1 MSASLPPIFIGVIAF
16 FIVFIIFVL
25 LTALLYSRGKVVR
38 IWSKIVPYFP
48 RMKNNRAM
56 RVKIHRS
63 ELVKALTPDIEK
75 TLDNLIFVDV
85 VNQTK
90 RTDVPEDLCEYWKS
104 IKKDSSKFRI
114 WCHSFK
120 RTWHVKRLGI
130 KGRTVYAYCLFTIEE
145 MAKQF
150 GRHTLLQGRFTNE
163 PTFVY
168 DPSLEQYIQKQV
180 IEAELR
186 GETLTSQQLKNLKK
200 DFKYDKRKTYLATLF
215 VPTTLSDVEENAL
228 MERLSNFGNSLKII
242 MYGLDAFGT
251 KLAKYDILE
260 YTVKRMLKIQR
271 QMELKIHAVKDVVG
285 HKCIELDELEDI
297 NKQLKIPARFS
308 PMHEEFPVIPTPK
321 VSEGP
326 TTQFKKKLENAS
338 ILDFMFWVIT
348 LITIIF
354 GLAFTIFGA
363 VLLVTGSSS
372 GIPLIA
378 IGVIFNIVFFVSYLW
393 KKRGEQVPQVKPTKP
408 FEPKKEVSESGE

>member
-1 MSASLPPIFIGVIAF
+1 MSASFPPIFIGVIAF

-25 LTALLYSRGKVVR
+25 LTALLYSKGEVVR
-38 IWSKIVPYFP
+38 IWAKRVSYFH

-56 RVKIHRS
+56 RVKIRR
-63 ELVKALTPDIEK
+63 ELIQALTPDIEK
-75 TLDNLIFVDV
+75 ILDKLIFVDV
-85 VNQTK
+85 KNQK
-90 RTDVPEDLCEYWKS
+90 KNPDVPEDLVEYWTN
-104 IKKDSSKFRI
+104 IKADLSKFKI
-114 WCHSFK
+114 WCYHFK
-120 RTWHVKRLGI
+120 RSWNVERLGV
-130 KGRTVYAYCLFTIEE
+130 KGRTVYAFCIFAVEE
-145 MAKQF
+145 MAKKF
-150 GRHTLLQGRFTNE
+150 GRHTLLQGRFIEE
-163 PTFVY
+163 PLLVHA
-168 DPSLEQYIQKQV
+168 PSLEQYIDKQV
-180 IEAELR
+180 QKAELR
-186 GETLTSQQLKNLKK
+186 GEQLTSVQLKKL
-200 DFKYDKRKTYLATLF
+200 RKSYKHNSKETYLATLF

-228 MERLSNFGNSLKII
+228 MGRISDFGNSLKII

-285 HKCIELDELEDI
+285 HKCIELDEMEDI

-321 VSEGP
+321 AEAGP